1 MESPAHL
8 TIRAV
13 PFRCLFVC
21 AYVALAVI
29 IPAGGLLA
37 GRSCFSWAM
46 WVAFSRPSFT
56 VVMRDGSEQ
65 PLERIEEAQ
74 RRRIA
79 FQVRPEVDMVRLA
92 PPQICAA
99 LPEAAAVRTQIS
111 VGRGGELQRVEQQ
124 PEEYSCL

>member
-1 MESPAHL
+1 MKSLARS
-8 TIRAV
+8 TIGAV

-21 AYVALAVI
+21 AYLAIAVI
-29 IPAGGLLA
+29 VPASGLLS
-37 GRSCFSWAM
+37 GRSSFSWAM
-46 WVAFSRPSFT
+46 WVVFSRPSFT

-74 RRRIA
+74 GRRIS

-111 VGRGGELQRVEQQ
+111 VGRGGELQRLERQ
-124 PEEYSCL
+124 PEEYSCP